1 MDTLSLS
8 DRAWPKDSSQESD
21 GADKQARK
29 SAKNKGQGGGL
40 FARARRIPG
49 QLHTKKWI
57 FSRESTRV
65 DSEIPVTI
73 SGIAEDGHIFSEET
87 RTLDISKRGAKI
99 ASSTLLAVGTYLW
112 IESPNMQKPAVARVV
127 RHGDQQDGIFEICVT
142 LPEIDEAERIWNI
155 ESAPDDWKK
164 GPEQP
169 SAARR
174 LERIYARD
182 WVTKFESLSN
192 APTLP
197 PEVATELEP
206 SGGFPTPFVQAA
218 ATASEFKYQPGKMM
232 EFVMGEAAKPTP
244 AAVPSFGRS
253 EERTLS
259 LSAQMREAAAS
270 DVEVRLAK
278 LTMAMESLERRV
290 GTLVENLEGRIESS
304 LQAVQG
310 RGANHAEELE
320 RVARELGGQWASQF
334 QEQSEAA
341 LAKLR
346 EELQSSSQAVEQ
358 SKLQLASLAEAKL
371 ASLNQAT
378 QDEYAQRLAQ
388 ALREQ
393 TQEMHAAAHGEVN
406 CIRRAAAEAIA
417 TLREELKSSSQAV
430 EQSKHQAASLA
441 EAQLVSLSQAAQD
454 EYAQRLTQ
462 AFRGQS
468 QEMHAAADGE
478 VAAIRQAAAEVIAQL
493 QDKLEQQAQA
503 AVATLRE
510 ELQTSS
516 QAVEQSKQQLASL
529 AEAKLVSLS
538 QATQDEYAQRLSQ
551 ALHEQTREMRTVAD
565 GEVNSIKHA
574 AAEAIGQ
581 LSDKLEEQVEAA
593 VATLREE
600 LQTSSQAVEQSKQQ
614 VASLAEAKLTSLSQ
628 AAQDEY
634 AQRLVQA
641 LHEQT
646 REMRTVADGE
656 VNSIKH
662 AAAEAIGQLSDKLE
676 EQVKAAVATLREEL
690 QTSSQAVEQGKQQ
703 LASLAEAKLASLS
716 QTTRDEYARR
726 LEQALREQTQEMH
739 AAADGE
745 VNSIRQAAAEAVATL
760 REELKNSSQAVE
772 QSKQQVASLAESKL
786 ASLSQAAQDE
796 YAQRFAQALREQ
808 TQEMHSAAGSE
819 VASIR
824 QAATEAIAQL
834 QGKLEQQ
841 TQAAVATLREEL
853 KNSSQAVEQSKQQL
867 ASLAESKLASL
878 SHAAQ
883 DEYAQRLA
891 QALRE
896 QTQEMHAAADGEV
909 NSIRQAAAE
918 AVAQLQGRLEQ
929 QAQAAV
935 ATLRE
940 ELQSSSQAVEQSKQQ
955 LASLAESKLA
965 SLSQTTRD
973 EYAQRLEQALREQT
987 QEMHA
992 AADGEVESIR
1002 KAAAEAIA
1010 TLREELKSSSQAVDQ
1025 SKLQLASLAEAK
1037 LASLSQATQDEYAQ
1051 RLAQALRE
1059 QTQEM
1064 HAAADGEVKSIKQ
1077 ATAESIAQLKAVER
1091 AKESN
1096 LLSRAEAAEERLTG
1110 VTSAVEALKGRVG
1123 QLTEELEG
1131 QHAAKKE
1138 DLEGIAQQLGARW
1151 SQQFQEQAVAA
1162 VEALRTRMTALAED
1176 FQATQTRKAEDL
1188 EKVSGDLEARC
1199 FQRIQEQA
1207 KEAVQRLTEEAKSSS
1222 QIVEETK
1229 KQLASLAQS
1238 SLAAAGQVNPSE
1250 SGTLLA
1256 QALQE
1261 QVQQIQ
1267 AAADAQVN
1275 ALKQAAQDAI
1285 AEAQVAGQKR
1295 EEDFLARTG
1304 VAEERLKAVSMAVES
1319 LTDSVHAGG
1328 GLQAVDLDNVAQ
1340 ELGNRMTQQFEKQ
1353 TELAVEK
1360 VRAEVR
1366 NAGRAVE
1373 ELARQLSGLAETKRA
1388 TLNQVAT
1395 NAAAGFEAQQRKLK
1409 MQFETARKDLED
1421 LVARR
1426 MARISVGAI
1435 HSADPSD
1442 RKGLIVKLA
1451 AGAGLFLIM
1460 VASLLAVSLST
1471 QTIMQLRND
1480 APTEFADD
1488 SPAWNAKRRDRE
1500 HEVAQA
1506 YWRAAAVTLQ
1516 AKYPFGSDL
1525 PAVPPDEFRVDS
1537 TYDPP
1542 GGAKALADLRLHYWD
1557 SVRAAWHQRSFW
1569 VEIQEPDTTWSARF
1583 HHTWEKVTGK

>member
-8 DRAWPKDSSQESD
+8 DRAWPKDSSQESE

-29 SAKNKGQGGGL
+29 SAKNKGQGGG
-40 FARARRIPG
+40 FFTRARRIPG

-112 IESPNMQKPAVARVV
+112 IESPNMQKPAVARIV
-127 RHGDQQDGIFEICVT
+127 RHGAQQDGLFEICVT
-142 LPEIDEAERIWNI
+142 LPEIDGAESIWNI

-164 GPEQP
+164 GPEEP

-182 WVTKFESLSN
+182 WAAKFESLSK

-197 PEVATELEP
+197 SEVASELEP
-206 SGGFPTPFVQAA
+206 STESPTPFAQTA
-218 ATASEFKYQPGKMM
+218 ATGSEFKMQPGKIL
-232 EFVMGEAAKPTP
+232 EFVMGAPARPAS
-244 AAVPSFGRS
+244 AAVPTFGRS

-259 LSAQMREAAAS
+259 PSDQMRGAAAS

-290 GTLVENLEGRIESS
+290 GALVENFQGGIESS

-310 RGANHAEELE
+310 RGAKHAEELE

-334 QEQSEAA
+334 QEQAEAA

-346 EELQSSSQAVEQ
+346 EELQSSSQA
-358 SKLQLASLAEAKL
+358 
-371 ASLNQAT
+371 
-378 QDEYAQRLAQ
+378 
-388 ALREQ
+388 
-393 TQEMHAAAHGEVN
+393 
-406 CIRRAAAEAIA
+406 I
-417 TLREELKSSSQAV
+417 
-430 EQSKHQAASLA
+430 
-441 EAQLVSLSQAAQD
+441 
-454 EYAQRLTQ
+454 
-462 AFRGQS
+462 
-468 QEMHAAADGE
+468 
-478 VAAIRQAAAEVIAQL
+478 
-493 QDKLEQQAQA
+493 
-503 AVATLRE
+503 
-510 ELQTSS
+510 
-516 QAVEQSKQQLASL
+516 EQSKQQLASL
-529 AEAKLVSLS
+529 AEAKIASLS
-538 QATQDEYAQRLSQ
+538 QATQDEYAQRLAQ

-581 LSDKLEEQVEAA
+581 MSDKLEDQVEAA

-600 LQTSSQAVEQSKQQ
+600 LQTSSQAVEQSK
-614 VASLAEAKLTSLSQ
+614 L
-628 AAQDEY
+628 
-634 AQRLVQA
+634 
-641 LHEQT
+641 
-646 REMRTVADGE
+646 
-656 VNSIKH
+656 
-662 AAAEAIGQLSDKLE
+662 
-676 EQVKAAVATLREEL
+676 
-690 QTSSQAVEQGKQQ
+690 Q
-703 LASLAEAKLASLS
+703 LAGLAEAKLASLS
-716 QTTRDEYARR
+716 QATQDEYAQR
-726 LEQALREQTQEMH
+726 LAQALHEQTQEMH

-745 VNSIRQAAAEAVATL
+745 VNSIRQAAAEAIATL
-760 REELKNSSQAVE
+760 REELKS
-772 QSKQQVASLAESKL
+772 
-786 ASLSQAAQDE
+786 
-796 YAQRFAQALREQ
+796 
-808 TQEMHSAAGSE
+808 
-819 VASIR
+819 
-824 QAATEAIAQL
+824 
-834 QGKLEQQ
+834 
-841 TQAAVATLREEL
+841 
-853 KNSSQAVEQSKQQL
+853 SSQAVEQSKQQL
-867 ASLAESKLASL
+867 ASLADAKLVSL
-878 SHAAQ
+878 NQATQ

-918 AVAQLQGRLEQ
+918 AIAQLQDKLEQ
-929 QAQAAV
+929 QAQAV
-935 ATLRE
+935 VTTLRE
-940 ELQSSSQAVEQSKQQ
+940 ELQSSSQAVEQRKQ
-955 LASLAESKLA
+955 
-965 SLSQTTRD
+965 
-973 EYAQRLEQALREQT
+973 
-987 QEMHA
+987 
-992 AADGEVESIR
+992 
-1002 KAAAEAIA
+1002 
-1010 TLREELKSSSQAVDQ
+1010 
-1025 SKLQLASLAEAK
+1025 QLASLAEAK

-1051 RLAQALRE
+1051 RLTQALHE

-1064 HAAADGEVKSIKQ
+1064 HAAADGEVQSIKQ
-1077 ATAESIAQLKAVER
+1077 ATAEAIAQLTAVER
-1091 AKESN
+1091 ARESK

-1110 VTSAVEALKGRVG
+1110 VTSAVEALKGQVG

-1138 DLEGIAQQLGARW
+1138 DLEGTAQQLGARW
-1151 SQQFQEQAVAA
+1151 SQQFQEQAAAA
-1162 VEALRTRMTALAED
+1162 VEALRTRITALAED
-1176 FQATQTRKAEDL
+1176 FQATQTRKAADL
-1188 EKVSGDLEARC
+1188 ERVSGELEAKC
-1199 FQRIQEQA
+1199 SQRIQEQA
-1207 KEAVQRLTEEAKSSS
+1207 KAAVERLREEAKSSG

-1238 SLAAAGQVNPSE
+1238 GLAAAGQVNPSE
-1250 SGTLLA
+1250 SGPLLA

-1275 ALKQAAQDAI
+1275 AIKQAAQDAI
-1285 AEAQVAGQKR
+1285 AEAQLAGQQR

-1304 VAEERLKAVSMAVES
+1304 VAEERLKAVSLAVES
-1319 LTDSVHAGG
+1319 LTESVHAGG
-1328 GLQAVDLDNVAQ
+1328 GLQAADLDNVAQ
-1340 ELGNRMTQQFEKQ
+1340 QLGNRMTQQFEKQ

-1435 HSADPSD
+1435 HSAGPSD
-1442 RKGLIVKLA
+1442 RKGVILRLA
-1451 AGAGLFLIM
+1451 VGAGLFLIL

-1471 QTIMQLRND
+1471 HTVMQLRND
-1480 APTEFADD
+1480 APAEFADD
-1488 SPAWNAKRRDRE
+1488 NPTWNAKRRSRE
-1500 HEVAQA
+1500 QEVAQA
-1506 YWRAAAVTLQ
+1506 YWRAAAVALQ

-1525 PAVPPDEFRVDS
+1525 PANPPDEFQVDS
-1537 TYDPP
+1537 TYAPP
-1542 GGAKALADLRLHYWD
+1542 GSPKALADLRLHYWD
-1557 SVRAAWHQRSFW
+1557 SIREAWHQRSFW

-1583 HHTWEKVTGK
+1583 HHTWERIKGK

>member
-21 GADKQARK
+21 GADKQARN
-29 SAKNKGQGGGL
+29 SAKNKGKGGGL
-40 FARARRIPG
+40 FSRARRIPS

-73 SGIAEDGHIFSEET
+73 SGIADDGHLFSEQT

-112 IESPNMQKPAVARVV
+112 IESPNMQKPTVARVV
-127 RHGDQQDGIFEICVT
+127 RHGTQQDSIFEICVT
-142 LPEIDEAERIWNI
+142 LPEIDEAESIWNI

-169 SAARR
+169 SAASR

-182 WVTKFESLSN
+182 WLTKFESLSK

-197 PEVATELEP
+197 SEVASELEP
-206 SGGFPTPFVQAA
+206 PRESPTPFAQSA
-218 ATASEFKYQPGKMM
+218 ATYSEFKMQPGKIL
-232 EFVMGEAAKPTP
+232 EFVMGEPARPAS
-244 AAVPSFGRS
+244 AAVPTFGRS

-259 LSAQMREAAAS
+259 PSVQMREAAAS

-290 GTLVENLEGRIESS
+290 GALVENFQGRIESS

-334 QEQSEAA
+334 QEQAEAA

-346 EELQSSSQAVEQ
+346 EELQSSSQTVEQ
-358 SKLQLASLAEAKL
+358 SKQQLASLAETKL
-371 ASLNQAT
+371 ASLSQAT

-388 ALREQ
+388 GLRDQ
-393 TQEMHAAAHGEVN
+393 T
-406 CIRRAAAEAIA
+406 
-417 TLREELKSSSQAV
+417 
-430 EQSKHQAASLA
+430 
-441 EAQLVSLSQAAQD
+441 
-454 EYAQRLTQ
+454 
-462 AFRGQS
+462 

-478 VAAIRQAAAEVIAQL
+478 VASIRQAAAEAIAQL
-493 QDKLEQQAQA
+493 QGKLEQQAQA
-503 AVATLRE
+503 AVTTLRE
-510 ELQTSS
+510 ELQSSS

-529 AEAKLVSLS
+529 AEAKLASLS
-538 QATQDEYAQRLSQ
+538 QATQDEYAQRLAQ
-551 ALHEQTREMRTVAD
+551 GLRDQTQEMHAAAD
-565 GEVNSIKHA
+565 GEVASIRQA
-574 AAEAIGQ
+574 AAEVIAQ
-581 LSDKLEEQVEAA
+581 LQGKLEQQAHAA
-593 VATLREE
+593 VTTLREE
-600 LQTSSQAVEQSKQQ
+600 LQSSSQAVEQS
-614 VASLAEAKLTSLSQ
+614 
-628 AAQDEY
+628 
-634 AQRLVQA
+634 
-641 LHEQT
+641 
-646 REMRTVADGE
+646 
-656 VNSIKH
+656 
-662 AAAEAIGQLSDKLE
+662 
-676 EQVKAAVATLREEL
+676 
-690 QTSSQAVEQGKQQ
+690 KQQ

-716 QTTRDEYARR
+716 QATQDEYVQR
-726 LEQALREQTQEMH
+726 LAQALREQTQEMH

-745 VNSIRQAAAEAVATL
+745 VASIRQAAA
-760 REELKNSSQAVE
+760 
-772 QSKQQVASLAESKL
+772 
-786 ASLSQAAQDE
+786 
-796 YAQRFAQALREQ
+796 
-808 TQEMHSAAGSE
+808 
-819 VASIR
+819 
-824 QAATEAIAQL
+824 EAIAQL

-841 TQAAVATLREEL
+841 TQAVVTTLREEL
-853 KNSSQAVEQSKQQL
+853 QSSSQAVEHSKQQL
-867 ASLAESKLASL
+867 ASLAEARQASL
-878 SHAAQ
+878 SQATQ

-909 NSIRQAAAE
+909 ASIRQAAAE
-918 AVAQLQGRLEQ
+918 VIAELQGKLEQ
-929 QAQAAV
+929 QAQAV
-935 ATLRE
+935 VTTLRE
-940 ELQSSSQAVEQSKQQ
+940 ELQSSSQVVEQSKQQ
-955 LASLAESKLA
+955 LASLAEAKLA

-992 AADGEVESIR
+992 AADGEVASIR
-1002 KAAAEAIA
+1002 QAAAEAIAELQGKLEQQAHAAVTTLREELQSSSQAVEQSKQQLASLAEAKLASLSQTTRDEYAQRLEQALREQTQEMHAAADGEVASIRQAAAEAIA
-1010 TLREELKSSSQAVDQ
+1010 TLREELQSSTQAVEH
-1025 SKLQLASLAEAK
+1025 SKQQLASLAEAR

-1051 RLAQALRE
+1051 RLAQALRD

-1077 ATAESIAQLKAVER
+1077 ATAEAIAQLKAVER
-1091 AKESN
+1091 ARESN

-1138 DLEGIAQQLGARW
+1138 DLEGTAQQLGARW
-1151 SQQFQEQAVAA
+1151 SQQFQEQAAAA

-1176 FQATQTRKAEDL
+1176 FQATQARKAEDL
-1188 EKVSGDLEARC
+1188 ERASGELEARC
-1199 FQRIQEQA
+1199 SQRIQEQA
-1207 KEAVQRLTEEAKSSS
+1207 KAAVQRLREEAKSSG

-1229 KQLASLAQS
+1229 KQLAGLAQS

-1250 SGTLLA
+1250 SGPQLA

-1275 ALKQAAQDAI
+1275 AIKQAAQDAI

-1353 TELAVEK
+1353 TELAVDK

-1366 NAGRAVE
+1366 TAGRAVE

-1426 MARISVGAI
+1426 MARMSVGAI
-1435 HSADPSD
+1435 HSAGPSD
-1442 RKGLIVKLA
+1442 RKSLIVKLA
-1451 AGAGLFLIM
+1451 VGAGLFLII
-1460 VASLLAVSLST
+1460 VAFFLALSLST
-1471 QTIMQLRND
+1471 QTVMQLRND

-1525 PAVPPDEFRVDS
+1525 PADPPDEFRVDS

-1542 GGAKALADLRLHYWD
+1542 GGAKALAELRLHYWG

-1583 HHTWEKVTGK
+1583 HHTWERIKGK